1 MNPHVEVEIEQVRRY
16 LVDNIQ
22 SFSKTPGNAWSSGRQ
37 TLADTKDKNGKHI
50 GGGQREVRA
59 WNTLPSRILAAS
71 PHLQGYDVPGE
82 EIDRLKAEGLTLLE
96 ALERLGM

>member
-1 MNPHVEVEIEQVRRY
+1 MNPHVEVEIARRY
-16 LVDNIQ
+16 LVASRQ
-22 SFSKTPGNAWSSGRQ
+22 SVSRPNAGWRRQVGLGNETRSHPELS
-37 TLADTKDKNGKHI
+37 
-50 GGGQREVRA
+50 

-96 ALERLGM
+96 ALEELGIA